1 MFAICIY
8 VCILLFQFTFEYGLQ
23 PIHIQQSN
31 NGGDNVDHVINVLTQ
46 VQEEYKS
53 SGRVL

>member
-1 MFAICIY
+1 VFAICIY